1 MVDYI
6 GQEFG
11 LFIEMKIS
19 ASPILTLI
27 SHLVISNLGKV
38 TKTVELS

>member
-6 GQEFG
+6 GQEMVYS
-11 LFIEMKIS
+11 LKWKSS